1 MMEVMIELV
10 LKFHFIKVELIHQ
23 MKLLYKILFYR
34 IMQMINLALLDLEC
48 VTLTLTLDNG

>member
-48 VTLTLTLDNG
+48 VTLTLTLDDG